1 LPYLVCESC
10 GFRAYSAAGH
20 ASVDQCPVCGSR
32 LPTRRRRRP
41 TLEAVTVPHKPQLG
55 PVDSLRQE
63 IETRL
68 GRVPA
73 LFEPAFADLDV
84 IIELWRHTRIA
95 WLDSPVPPQ
104 FRAGLLAALAEYSP
118 WPWEPVAEAVSPAV
132 PAIARQSARELLV
145 SDVRSRGPETRL
157 ERWPEPGS
165 PGEEELLALTLKLL
179 LDGPD
184 EDVRLRLL
192 TLLGKRRYAS
202 LIAALTYLE
211 TCRTFA
217 QAHPGLAAA
226 AAPEDQR
233 HEFEEPAE
241 PEMLDDRARARLA
254 FEGAP
259 VGMALVAVESGRPGP
274 IAEANRALAVISGRS
289 VDELVGTSL
298 DEITH
303 PDDVDLDADLAA
315 RLMGG
320 EIPAYVVV
328 KRLQLPDG
336 QSFWAELSVS
346 FIRSTE
352 EDASPSYLVFQIAD
366 VTERR
371 RIEDAL
377 QVSREQ
383 LASVFDEAPIGMA
396 LATLDKEWI
405 QVNDALC
412 ETLGYTESEL
422 IGKHLDDLIAPDEV
436 DTIRR
441 YLRQLH
447 DGDVIGYHV
456 ETRALRADDEQIW
469 IQLSVSLV
477 HNYEG
482 VPTYILAEVQD
493 ISERKR
499 LEEELEQGTLLDA
512 ETGLPSRVLLFDRL
526 AQAAAQLERT
536 GAPFVVMFVAATG
549 LDAVEERFGHD
560 RSDRALREL
569 SARLVAAVRVGDTVA
584 RYGPDEFVIVCED
597 VDGHAEAAAI
607 AERVVELGQ
616 FSVREGQ
623 MGVPVSVV
631 VGMTVAAEV
640 GDAPA
645 GLVERA
651 DAAMQNARRSDE
663 GGYEEYCG
671 SL

>member
-1 LPYLVCESC
+1 MPYLVCESC

-32 LPTRRRRRP
+32 LPSRRRQRRP
-41 TLEAVTVPHKPQLG
+41 LEALTAEPQPA
-55 PVDSLRQE
+55 PVDSLRHE
-63 IETRL
+63 IEIRL

-84 IIELWRHTRIA
+84 IIELWRHTRLA
-95 WLDSPVPPQ
+95 WLDSPVPPP
-104 FRAGLLAALAEYSP
+104 FRAALLGALAERSP
-118 WPWEPVAEAVSPAV
+118 WPWASVAEAVSPAV
-132 PAIARQSARELLV
+132 TEIARPSARELLAR
-145 SDVRSRGPETRL
+145 DTRDHGPETRL
-157 ERWPEPGS
+157 QSWPEPGS
-165 PGEEELLALTLKLL
+165 PEEGELLSLTLKLL

-184 EDVRLRLL
+184 EEVRRRLL

-217 QAHPGLAAA
+217 QANPDLSAA
-226 AAPEDQR
+226 AAPEEPRD
-233 HEFEEPAE
+233 EAEEAAE
-241 PEMLDDRARARLA
+241 PERLDDRTPARLA

-259 VGMALVAVESGRPGP
+259 VGMALVAVESGRAGT
-274 IAEANRALAVISGRS
+274 IAEANRALAVITART
-289 VDELVGTSL
+289 VDDLVGTSL
-298 DEITH
+298 DDITH
-303 PDDVDLDADLAA
+303 PDDIDLDGDLGA

-320 EIPAYVVV
+320 EIPSYVVV

-336 QSFWAELSVS
+336 RSFSAELSVS

-352 EDASPSYLVFQIAD
+352 QDASPSYLVFQIAD
-366 VTERR
+366 VSERR
-371 RIEDAL
+371 RIEEAL

-396 LATLDKEWI
+396 LATLDHEWV

-422 IGKHLDDLIAPDEV
+422 LGKQVDDLFAPDEV

-456 ETRALRADDEQIW
+456 ETRAVRADAEQLW

-477 HNYEG
+477 HNYVG
-482 VPTYILAEVQD
+482 TPTYILAEVQD

-499 LEEELEQGTLLDA
+499 LEEELELGTLLDA
-512 ETGLPSRVLLFDRL
+512 PTGLPSRVLLFDRL

-536 GAPFVVMFVAATG
+536 GAPFVVMFVAANG
-549 LDAVEERFGHD
+549 LDAVAERFGLD
-560 RSDRALREL
+560 RGDRALREL
-569 SARLVAAVRVGDTVA
+569 AARMVAAVRVGDTVA

-597 VDGHAEAAAI
+597 VDEHGEAAAI

-616 FSVREGQ
+616 FSIGEGETS
-623 MGVPVSVV
+623 VPVSVV
-631 VGMTVAAEV
+631 VGMTVAAKV
-640 GDAPA
+640 GDSPA

-651 DAAMQNARRSDE
+651 DAAMQSARKAD
-663 GGYEEYCG
+663 GGSYEEYCG
-671 SL
+671 SV